1 MASGNNVFLKKNVLE
16 LIQRRLQPGEDISDW
31 LEQLINSDEELRGY
45 LRALYQALG
54 MPALL
59 KKNLVSKQEEDSSE
73 KHVN

>member
-1 MASGNNVFLKKNVLE
+1 MTSGNNVFLRKNVLE
-16 LIQRRLQPGEDISDW
+16 LIQCRLQPGEDISDW

-54 MPALL
+54 MTVLS
-59 KKNLVSKQEEDSSE
+59 KRNVVSKQEGNSE

>member
-54 MPALL
+54 MPVLP
-59 KKNLVSKQEEDSSE
+59 KRNLVSKQEEDSRE